1 MKKRWLYLVLVAMVL
16 VSCPSGTTTPPT
28 TYNAKYDT
36 AKFDTAKFE
45 P

>member
-1 MKKRWLYLVLVAMVL
+1 MKKHWLFLALVALVL
-16 VSCPSGTTTPPT
+16 VSCPSGTTSPPT
-28 TYNAKYDT
+28 TDSAKYDT

>member
-1 MKKRWLYLVLVAMVL
+1 MKKRWLFLTLVAFFL
-16 VSCPSGTTTPPT
+16 VSCPSNTTSPPAT
-28 TYNAKYDT
+28 DSAKFDT

>member
-16 VSCPSGTTTPPT
+16 VSCPSGTTN
-28 TYNAKYDT
+28 NAKYDT